1 MKKNILSLAVA
12 ASAAG
17 MTSLATAQMYIN
29 TEHTGEA
36 LVFPFYSAQGGND
49 TLISIANTTAN
60 TKAVKV
66 RIIEGQTSQET
77 LDFNLYMSP
86 QDHFSF
92 AITAD
97 GDGAKLVTNDTSCT
111 VPAIDS
117 EQTFTDL
124 LWVEDD
130 ADGNPLVGTAEGR
143 EQVGYIEVIEM
154 GQIDNA
160 SAQGLAIL
168 HAATGATAG
177 TPADCDAVVGYWS
190 VSVND
195 AGTAVEGA
203 WYDEANADLVD
214 AGATLAGT
222 GITGFVGTTTVANG
236 SGAWNGGGLYG
247 VATVI
252 NVAEG
257 TAFGYDAVAIEGLVE
272 AGSTSAQLHYPPG
285 DTRPDFGDDAMAD
298 SAIVSI
304 DGTQT
309 TYTNDDALTDPHFAV
324 SALFMTESISN
335 DYVIDAD
342 INGLTDWVV
351 TMPTKGLHLGVAYS
365 APFSNT
371 LTSAVT
377 PFTVAPLAGCQP
389 VGMTGYDRE
398 EQVQDPPTVNP
409 DDPVTP
415 DFSPSVRPDPEAPTA
430 SADWAMCAESTVVHF
445 GGSSATN
452 SAQASTANYT
462 LADASSFV
470 DGWAAGWAVM
480 DLTEDGVTN
489 TLDQDRILAGTLSQG
504 GADIDGE
511 LTGLP
516 VTGFAVVEYSN
527 GTLGDA
533 MANYSSSWEHKTNAA
548 HSGQ

>member
-12 ASAAG
+12 ASATGIA
-17 MTSLATAQMYIN
+17 SLASAQMYIN

-36 LVFPFYSAQGGND
+36 LVFPFFSAQGGND
-49 TLISIANTTAN
+49 TLISIANTTGD

-111 VPAIDS
+111 VPAIDG
-117 EQTFTDL
+117 EQVFTDL
-124 LWVEDD
+124 LWIAAD
-130 ADGNPLVGTAEGR
+130 AEVGSAEGR

-177 TPADCDAVVGYWS
+177 TPANCDAVVGYWS

-195 AGTAVEGA
+195 AGAAVEGA
-203 WYDEANADLVD
+203 WYDEANAELVD
-214 AGATLAGT
+214 AGETTAGVGT
-222 GITGFVGTTTVANG
+222 TGFVGTTTVANG
-236 SGAWNGGGLYG
+236 TGAWDGGGLYG

-304 DGTQT
+304 AGTQT
-309 TYTNDDALTDPHFAV
+309 TYTNDDSLTDPHFSV

-342 INGLTDWVV
+342 INALTDWVV

-371 LTSAVT
+371 ITSAVA
-377 PFTVAPLAGCQP
+377 PFTVSPLAGCQP

-398 EQVQDPPTVNP
+398 EQVQDPPTVDP

-415 DFSPSVRPDPEAPTA
+415 DFSPSVRPDPEDPTA
-430 SADWAMCAESTVVHF
+430 VADWAMCAESTIVHF

-480 DLTEDGVTN
+480 DLTEGGVTN
-489 TLDQDRILAGTLSQG
+489 TLDQDRVLAGTLSQG

>member
-36 LVFPFYSAQGGND
+36 LLFPFYSSQGGND
-49 TLISIANTTAN
+49 TLISITNTTAD

-111 VPAIDS
+111 VPAIDG
-117 EQTFTDL
+117 EQAFTDL
-124 LWVEDD
+124 LWIAED
-130 ADGNPLVGTAEGR
+130 AEVGTAEGR

-154 GQIDNA
+154 GQIDSA
-160 SAQGLAIL
+160 SAQALAIL
-168 HAATGATAG
+168 HAATGDTAG

-195 AGTAVEGA
+195 AGAAVEGA
-203 WYDEANADLVD
+203 WYDEANAELVD
-214 AGATLAGT
+214 AGETTASVGT
-222 GITGFVGTTTVANG
+222 TGFVGTTTVANG
-236 SGAWNGGGLYG
+236 TGAWNGGGLYG

-298 SAIVSI
+298 TAIVSI

-309 TYTNDDALTDPHFAV
+309 TYTNDASLTDPHLSV
-324 SALFMTESISN
+324 SALFMTASVSN
-335 DYVIDAD
+335 DYVIDST

-351 TMPTKGLHLGVAYS
+351 TMPTKGLHLGVTYS

-371 LTSAVT
+371 LTGAVGT
-377 PFTVAPLAGCQP
+377 ANPLAGCQP

-398 EQVQDPPTVNP
+398 EGVQDPVVADP
-409 DDPVTP
+409 DDPVSP
-415 DFSPSVRPDPEAPTA
+415 DFSPSVRPDPEDPAA
-430 SADWAMCAESTVVHF
+430 VADWAMCGESTVVHF
-445 GGSSATN
+445 GASSATN
-452 SAQASTANYT
+452 SAQASLANYT

-489 TLDQDRILAGTLSQG
+489 TLDQDRILPGTLSQG
-504 GADIDGE
+504 GADIVGE

-533 MANYSSSWEHKTNAA
+533 MANYASSWEHKTNAA
-548 HSGQ
+548 HSSQ

>member
-36 LVFPFYSAQGGND
+36 LIFPFYSAQGGND
-49 TLISIANTTAN
+49 TLISIANTTAD

-92 AITAD
+92 AITVD
-97 GDGAKLVTNDTSCT
+97 GDGAKLITNDTSCT
-111 VPAIDS
+111 VPAIDG
-117 EQTFTDL
+117 EQAFTDL
-124 LWVEDD
+124 LWIEAD
-130 ADGNPLVGTAEGR
+130 AEVGSAEGR

-168 HAATGATAG
+168 HAASGDTAG
-177 TPADCDAVVGYWS
+177 TPADCAAVVGYWS
-190 VSVND
+190 VGVNA
-195 AGTAVEGA
+195 AGAAVEGA
-203 WYDEANADLVD
+203 WYDEANAELVD
-214 AGATLAGT
+214 AGDTDAG
-222 GITGFVGTTTVANG
+222 VGTTGFAAG
-236 SGAWNGGGLYG
+236 GWNGGGLYG
-247 VATVI
+247 VASVI

-272 AGSTSAQLHYPPG
+272 PGSTSAQLHYPPG

-298 SAIVSI
+298 SATVSI

-309 TYTNDDALTDPHFAV
+309 TYTNDSSLTEPHLSV
-324 SALFMTESISN
+324 SALFMTASVSN
-335 DYVIDAD
+335 DYVIDSS
-342 INGLTDWVV
+342 INALTDWVV
-351 TMPTKGLHLGVAYS
+351 TMPTKGLHLGVNYS

-371 LTSAVT
+371 LTSAVA

-389 VGMTGYDRE
+389 VGMTAYDRE
-398 EQVQDPPTVNP
+398 EQVQDPVVADP
-409 DDPVTP
+409 DDPVSP
-415 DFSPSVRPDPEAPTA
+415 DFSPSVRPDPEDPTA
-430 SADWAMCAESTVVHF
+430 VADWAMCGESTVVHF
-445 GGSSATN
+445 GASSATN
-452 SAQASTANYT
+452 SAQASAANTT
-462 LADASSFV
+462 LADASGFV

-489 TLDQDRILAGTLSQG
+489 TLDQDRILPGTLSQG
-504 GADIDGE
+504 GADIEGE
-511 LTGLP
+511 LSGLP

-548 HSGQ
+548 SSQ

>member
-17 MTSLATAQMYIN
+17 ITSLATAQMYIN

-36 LVFPFYSAQGGND
+36 LLFPFYSAQGGND
-49 TLISIANTTAN
+49 TLISITNTTAD

-92 AITAD
+92 AITVD

-111 VPAIDS
+111 VPAIDG
-117 EQTFTDL
+117 EQAFTDL
-124 LWVEDD
+124 LWIEAD
-130 ADGNPLVGTAEGR
+130 AEVGSAEGR

-160 SAQGLAIL
+160 SAQAAAIL
-168 HAATGATAG
+168 HAAAGDTAG
-177 TPADCDAVVGYWS
+177 TPADCAAVVGFWS
-190 VSVND
+190 VAVD
-195 AGTAVEGA
+195 AAGAAVEGA
-203 WYDEANADLVD
+203 WYDEANAELVD
-214 AGATLAGT
+214 AGDTDAG
-222 GITGFVGTTTVANG
+222 VGTTGFAADG
-236 SGAWNGGGLYG
+236 WNGGGLYG
-247 VATVI
+247 VASVI

-257 TAFGYDAVAIEGLVE
+257 TAFGFDAVAIEGLLE
-272 AGSTSAQLHYPPG
+272 AGSTSSQLHYPPG

-298 SAIVSI
+298 SATVSI

-309 TYTNDDALTDPHFAV
+309 TYTNDSSLTEPHLSV
-324 SALFMTESISN
+324 SALFMTESVSN

-342 INGLTDWVV
+342 INALTDWVV
-351 TMPTKGLHLGVAYS
+351 TMPTKGLHLGVNYS
-365 APFSNT
+365 APFSNS
-371 LTSAVT
+371 LTSAVA
-377 PFTVAPLAGCQP
+377 PFAVAPLAGCQP

-398 EQVQDPPTVNP
+398 EQVQDPVVADP
-409 DDPVTP
+409 DDPVGP
-415 DFSPSVRPDPEAPTA
+415 DFSPSVRPDPENPTA
-430 SADWAMCAESTVVHF
+430 SADWAMCGESTIVHF
-445 GGSSATN
+445 GASSATN
-452 SAQASTANYT
+452 SAQASAANTT
-462 LADASSFV
+462 LADASGFV

-489 TLDQDRILAGTLSQG
+489 TLDQDRILPGTLSQG

-533 MANYSSSWEHKTNAA
+533 MANYASSWEHKTNAA
-548 HSGQ
+548 SSQ

>member
-36 LVFPFYSAQGGND
+36 LIFPFYSAQGGND
-49 TLISIANTTAN
+49 TLISIANTTAD

-92 AITAD
+92 AITVD
-97 GDGAKLVTNDTSCT
+97 GDGAKLITNDTSCT
-111 VPAIDS
+111 VPAIDG
-117 EQTFTDL
+117 EQAFTDL
-124 LWVEDD
+124 LWIEAD
-130 ADGNPLVGTAEGR
+130 AEVGSAEGR

-168 HAATGATAG
+168 HAASGDTAG
-177 TPADCDAVVGYWS
+177 TPADCAAVVGYWS
-190 VSVND
+190 VGVNE
-195 AGTAVEGA
+195 AGAAVEGA
-203 WYDEANADLVD
+203 WYDEANAELVD
-214 AGATLAGT
+214 AGDTDAG
-222 GITGFVGTTTVANG
+222 VGTTGFAAG
-236 SGAWNGGGLYG
+236 GWNGGGLYG
-247 VATVI
+247 VASVI

-257 TAFGYDAVAIEGLVE
+257 TAFGFDAVAIEGLVE
-272 AGSTSAQLHYPPG
+272 AGSTSSQLHYPPG

-298 SAIVSI
+298 SATVSI

-309 TYTNDDALTDPHFAV
+309 TYTNDSSLTEPHLSV
-324 SALFMTESISN
+324 SALFMTASVSN
-335 DYVIDAD
+335 DYVIDSS
-342 INGLTDWVV
+342 INALTDWVV
-351 TMPTKGLHLGVAYS
+351 TMPTKGLHLGVNYS

-371 LTSAVT
+371 LTSAVA

-389 VGMTGYDRE
+389 VGMTAYDRE
-398 EQVQDPPTVNP
+398 EQVQDPAVADP
-409 DDPVTP
+409 DDPETP
-415 DFSPSVRPDPEAPTA
+415 DFSPSVRPDPEDPTA
-430 SADWAMCAESTVVHF
+430 VADWAMCGESTIVHF
-445 GGSSATN
+445 GASSATN
-452 SAQASTANYT
+452 SAQASAANTT

-489 TLDQDRILAGTLSQG
+489 TLDQDRILPGTLSQG
-504 GADIDGE
+504 GADMDGE
-511 LTGLP
+511 LSGLP

-548 HSGQ
+548 SSQ

>member
-49 TLISIANTTAN
+49 TLISIANTTAQ

-92 AITAD
+92 AITVD

-111 VPAIDS
+111 VPAIDG
-117 EQTFTDL
+117 EQAFTDL

-130 ADGNPLVGTAEGR
+130 DDGVPLVGTAEGR

-154 GQIDNA
+154 GQIDPD
-160 SAQGLAIL
+160 SD
-168 HAATGATAG
+168 TGAAIEHATTGAGAG
-177 TPADCDAVVGYWS
+177 TPADCDAVVELWS
-190 VSVND
+190 VTVDANGDAVN
-195 AGTAVEGA
+195 GA
-203 WYDEANADLVD
+203 WYTEANAANVGGSAEEQALV
-214 AGATLAGT
+214 A
-222 GITGFVGTTTVANG
+222 VGTTDFAAG
-236 SGAWNGGGLYG
+236 GWSGGGLYG

-272 AGSTSAQLHYPPG
+272 AGSTSSQMHYPPG
-285 DTRPDFGDDAMAD
+285 DTRPDFAD
-298 SAIVSI
+298 NAVANSAIVSI

-309 TYTNDDALTDPHFAV
+309 TYTAGLGAGNHLPV

-342 INGLTDWVV
+342 INALTDWVV
-351 TMPTKGLHLGVAYS
+351 TMPTKGLHLDATYS
-365 APFSNT
+365 QPFSNT
-371 LTSAVT
+371 ITSAVA

-398 EQVQDPPTVNP
+398 EQIQDPPADDPDNPVNP
-409 DDPVTP
+409 N
-415 DFSPSVRPDPEAPTA
+415 FSPSIRPDPEAPTA
-430 SADWAMCAESTVVHF
+430 TADWAMCAESTIVHF

-462 LADASSFV
+462 LADASGFV
-470 DGWAAGWAVM
+470 HGWAAGWAVM
-480 DLTEDGVTN
+480 DLTEGGVTN
-489 TLDQDRILAGTLSQG
+489 TLDQDRILPGTLSQG

-533 MANYSSSWEHKTNAA
+533 MANYSSSWEHKSNAA

>member
-86 QDHFSF
+86 QDHYSF

-117 EQTFTDL
+117 EQSFTDL
-124 LWVEDD
+124 LWVADD

-190 VSVND
+190 VSVNA

-203 WYDEANADLVD
+203 WYDEASAELVD

-222 GITGFVGTTTVANG
+222 GTTGFVGTTTVANG

-342 INGLTDWVV
+342 INALTDWVV

-371 LTSAVT
+371 LTSAVA

-398 EQVQDPPTVNP
+398 EQVQDPPTVDP

-504 GADIDGE
+504 GADIVGE